1 MSTQDKKN
9 NSVGIVERK
18 YSTDKL
24 SFQSRMQKLQEIQE
38 VLQRADEPFEIS
50 GSPRAPHCLHCQRT
64 GFCDEGAVVS

>member
-38 VLQRADEPFEIS
+38 VLQRADEPFEIA
-50 GSPRAPHCLHCQRT
+50 GSPRSPHCLHCKRT